1 MGGGSNKKNKRG
13 SIPSSSSSSTTHGT
27 SGTASPQQPITAST
41 KIELIERTEENDY
54 GVMSDPEE
62 NYNSS
67 PIPLLTKEHPPHQA
81 MEEEP
86 QVEEPVA
93 VVAAVAEEKLPTDT
107 QSEQLQTQHLL
118 QHSSQ
123 SSQQPDPSIQPSTQ
137 PSTQPQIS
145 QPQSLK
151 SLELKLTTDKN
162 FSKKIT
168 LHSFFSYIILAI
180 ELQRASISASSL
192 SRISINEVENLVEY
206 MIEHHSASEEIRIY
220 LRTLNKNGII
230 TNMISAIIDFNT
242 AENNDS
248 ESFDKLFL
256 SEIEMTATATTSAT
270 TTAATTL
277 QVQDTPTSAASAA
290 SASTN
295 TTDDAPQPRRQSQK
309 GFFKC
314 MRCFFSGCCG

>member
-13 SIPSSSSSSTTHGT
+13 SIPSSSTTHGT
-27 SGTASPQQPITAST
+27 AGTASPQHPITAST

-86 QVEEPVA
+86 QVEEPVP

-145 QPQSLK
+145 QSQSLK
-151 SLELKLTTDKN
+151 SLELKLTTDNN

-192 SRISINEVENLVEY
+192 SRISIHEVENLVEY

-242 AENNDS
+242 ADNDS

-256 SEIEMTATATTSAT
+256 SEIEMTATATTTAT
-270 TTAATTL
+270 TTQQEQNA
-277 QVQDTPTSAASAA
+277 PTSAASASA
-290 SASTN
+290 SAPTN
-295 TTDDAPQPRRQSQK
+295 TTDDAPQPRRQSQR
-309 GFFKC
+309 GFLKC

>member
-13 SIPSSSSSSTTHGT
+13 SIPSSTSSTTHGT
-27 SGTASPQQPITAST
+27 SGTASQPLQPITTST

-62 NYNSS
+62 NYNSG
-67 PIPLLTKEHPPHQA
+67 PIPLLSPA
-81 MEEEP
+81 MVET
-86 QVEEPVA
+86 QVEEPP
-93 VVAAVAEEKLPTDT
+93 AAAEKSPNDT

-118 QHSSQ
+118 QQSSP
-123 SSQQPDPSIQPSTQ
+123 SSQQPDPSTQTSIQLSTQ
-137 PSTQPQIS
+137 LQIS
-145 QPQSLK
+145 QPQALK
-151 SLELKLTTDKN
+151 SLELKLTTDKK
-162 FSKKIT
+162 FSNKIT
-168 LHSFFSYIILAI
+168 LHTFFSYIILAI
-180 ELQRASISASSL
+180 ELQRASSSASEPSLSL

-220 LRTLNKNGII
+220 LRTLNQNGII
-230 TNMISAIIDFNT
+230 KNMISAIIDFNT

-256 SEIEMTATATTSAT
+256 SEIEMTATATAATAASAT
-270 TTAATTL
+270 TTTKL
-277 QVQDTPTSAASAA
+277 PEDDA
-290 SASTN
+290 SASASASAP
-295 TTDDAPQPRRQSQK
+295 TDTAHSKPQTRTQSQK

>member
-27 SGTASPQQPITAST
+27 SGTAPITAST

-81 MEEEP
+81 MEEP
-86 QVEEPVA
+86 QVEEPVP

-118 QHSSQ
+118 QDSSQ

-192 SRISINEVENLVEY
+192 TRISINEVENLVEY

-256 SEIEMTATATTSAT
+256 SEIEMTATATTTAT
-270 TTAATTL
+270 TTAATTATL
-277 QVQDTPTSAASAA
+277 QEQDTPTSAA

-295 TTDDAPQPRRQSQK
+295 TTDDAPQPRRQSQR
-309 GFFKC
+309 GFLKC

>member
-13 SIPSSSSSSTTHGT
+13 SIPSSSSSSSSTTHGT
-27 SGTASPQQPITAST
+27 AGTAPITAST

-81 MEEEP
+81 MEEP
-86 QVEEPVA
+86 QVEEPVP

-123 SSQQPDPSIQPSTQ
+123 SSQQPDLSIQPLIQ

-168 LHSFFSYIILAI
+168 LHTFFSYIILAI
-180 ELQRASISASSL
+180 ELQRASISASSF

-256 SEIEMTATATTSAT
+256 SEIEMTAT
-270 TTAATTL
+270 TTATATA
-277 QVQDTPTSAASAA
+277 QQEQNAPTAASAA
-290 SASTN
+290 AASASASASTSASTN
-295 TTDDAPQPRRQSQK
+295 TTDDAPQR
-309 GFFKC
+309 GFLKR